1 MKLLIDLFK
10 KFDKLNLIHFRKN
23 IHYRIDMSANP
34 YPLMWSLGNQ
44 DHLPCGELQEHYQGT
59 PYSYKNFEREE
70 RWYSDSNFFGN
81 PFEEE
86 RKRPFFFEEE
96 WEAEDENYSILG
108 LKRSASQEDIKNA
121 FRKKA
126 LETHPDKGGDPEEFK
141 KVREA
146 YECLIS

>member
-1 MKLLIDLFK
+1 
-10 KFDKLNLIHFRKN
+10 
-23 IHYRIDMSANP
+23 MSANP

-44 DHLPCGELQEHYQGT
+44 DHLPCGELPEHYQGDPWGT
-59 PYSYKNFEREE
+59 YKNYEKEE
-70 RWYSDSNFFGN
+70 HWYSDSNFFGN

-86 RKRPFFFEEE
+86 RQSFFYEED
-96 WEAEDENYSILG
+96 WEAESENHSILG

-121 FRKKA
+121 FRQKA
-126 LETHPDKGGDPEEFK
+126 RETHPDRGGSKEEFV

>member
-1 MKLLIDLFK
+1 
-10 KFDKLNLIHFRKN
+10 
-23 IHYRIDMSANP
+23 MSANP

-44 DHLPCGELQEHYQGT
+44 DHLPCGELPEHYQGDPWGT
-59 PYSYKNFEREE
+59 YKNYEKEE
-70 RWYSDSNFFGN
+70 HWYSDSNFFGN

-86 RKRPFFFEEE
+86 RQSFFYEED
-96 WEAEDENYSILG
+96 WEADSENYSILG

-121 FRKKA
+121 FRQKA
-126 LETHPDKGGDPEEFK
+126 RETHPDRGGSKEEFV

>member
-1 MKLLIDLFK
+1 
-10 KFDKLNLIHFRKN
+10 
-23 IHYRIDMSANP
+23 MSANP

-44 DHLPCGELQEHYQGT
+44 DHLPCGELPEHYQGT
-59 PYSYKNFEREE
+59 PYSYKNFERDEH
-70 RWYSDSNFFGN
+70 WYSDSNFFGN

-86 RKRPFFFEEE
+86 RQSFFFEEDYC
-96 WEAEDENYSILG
+96 EASESENYSILG

-121 FRKKA
+121 FRQKA
-126 LETHPDKGGDPEEFK
+126 RETHPDRGGSKEEFV